1 MQTIQQLFDPNKQ
14 LNREIESVVTFGAD
28 KPEDLK
34 SEIAE
39 YVVTD
44 KLHNNYENV
53 LTDLQTAFDS
63 SSNEVG
69 IWVAGFYG
77 SGKSSFA
84 KYLGLSFNRSLMI
97 DGQTF
102 GDKLMSRIQDPVVSA
117 LHKAIINRHNPEV
130 IMIDLTTKSH
140 GGEVTSVS
148 DIVYY
153 ETLKV
158 LGISSSQDKKVLAFI
173 DLLYSNDKYEQFCQ
187 MVQEERHK
195 PWSEA
200 EQNDLEASVII
211 SQYAPVLFPDIFRN
225 SQDYDNITLN
235 SAMSE
240 DTRFERLYNLVKK
253 KTNKD
258 KLIYILDE
266 VGNYIAS
273 DRNLINNTQGM
284 MQIFKDKFRG
294 KVWVIATAQQTL
306 TEDNPNAQINSS
318 HFFTLNPRFPIKV
331 NIEASDIKEIIT
343 KRLLG
348 KSVEGKAYLKTLF
361 GRNEQ
366 ALKLGTH
373 LEVQSRSIYNQ
384 VLDEENFANLYPFQP
399 VHIDILLSLLQKL
412 ASRTGGVGLR
422 SVIRLIRDILIDNHL
437 AEANI
442 GVLATPE
449 HFYDVL
455 HNDMDRGATQEIVR
469 AVDRAVNW
477 SHGNDLQ
484 VRICKIIGVMQI
496 LDDFNLTFN
505 NLCALLRNSIEK
517 DVDKTKVREAID
529 QILQGQGL
537 TLQEVEGK
545 FQFMTNAILGI
556 QEERA
561 NLPVSSQDKVEVLKS
576 CVADIMSPAPA
587 VRIYESKTITA
598 GVELQENNRLYS
610 IMPTSTLKLI
620 VQYVPASSY
629 HEVQQR
635 LLTESTQHDKS
646 KTLYW
651 LCSLSGSKDTM
662 LIDIVRSQKIIQRHT
677 GERNSEISQY
687 LQGQQENVDDKKRKL
702 MQLLLDAHENSEVI
716 FRGSPQQVQ
725 GMEKMKKQIEAAAKI
740 IFEKY
745 PYANRSMQSNCVN
758 QLVQYTNLSTLP
770 AALNPFGI
778 VINPGTPQASIDTNH
793 RALVAI
799 KDDITTRGNEVSG
812 TDLVHDFESAPYGWM
827 KDTIRYLVSL
837 MLKAGMIKVR
847 ANGQEYN
854 VLGQRAAELMNTN
867 NGFGRI
873 NIELNTDGNLAIQEL
888 LAAVRN
894 LTAIFGSGQTSPV
907 PDAIAREAN
916 NHIDAFKDE
925 SDRLKGVFGE
935 LHLSGENLIAQAC
948 GFAKE
953 IAVSDG
959 GKAPYLLG
967 KDTTCP
973 KVFQYVVD
981 VKKADNQSHF
991 LDTLRKISKII
1002 ERAKPLTSHPQ
1013 IGDFAGKL
1021 NQTESKFNNFL
1032 SDPDLYQ
1039 RSADVIDLYSQLKT
1053 DVEAACTEFESTAM
1067 AKIAEKCED
1076 IHKLYAYCQ
1085 LKEEQKA
1092 TIDALLN
1099 AITVDFNERD
1109 IATLASNI
1117 NIFNQHYVPGGS
1129 FDQVMDKIKQFEE
1142 ANRPPSQGAGEPGGG
1157 NPQPQPQP
1165 QPQSQHRSVP
1175 MKRNLSSR
1183 SELQQLITQLQQ
1195 VLDAAGENDTFEI
1208 SLTD

>member
-1 MQTIQQLFDPNKQ
+1 MQKIQELFDPNKQ

-28 KPEDLK
+28 TPDDLK
-34 SEIAE
+34 KEIAE

-44 KLHNNYENV
+44 KLHSNYDNV
-53 LTDLQTAFDS
+53 LTDLQDAFDG

-84 KYLGLSFNRSLMI
+84 KYLGLSFNQSLMI

-102 GDKLMSRIQDPVVSA
+102 GEKLMSRIQDPVLTA

-158 LGISSSQDKKVLAFI
+158 LGISASQDKKVLAFI

-211 SQYAPVLFPDIFRN
+211 AQYAPVLFPDIFRSAEDFN
-225 SQDYDNITLN
+225 NITLN

-240 DTRFERLYNLVKK
+240 DTRFKRLYKIVQK
-253 KTNKD
+253 KTGKD
-258 KLIYILDE
+258 KLIYVLDE

-273 DRNLINNTQGM
+273 DRSLINNTQGM
-284 MQIFKDKFRG
+284 MQIFKDNFRG

-348 KSVEGKAYLKTLF
+348 KSVDGTAYLKTLF
-361 GRNEQ
+361 TRNEQ

-373 LEVQSRSIYNQ
+373 LEVQPRSIYNQ

-399 VHIDILLSLLQKL
+399 VHIDILMSLLQKL

-422 SVIRLIRDILIDNHL
+422 SVIRLIRDILVDNHL

-442 GVLATPE
+442 GALATPE

-455 HNDMDRGATQEIVR
+455 HNDMDRGATQEIVA

-496 LDDFNLTFN
+496 LDDFNLTLN
-505 NLCALLRNSIEK
+505 NLCALLRNSIEQ

-529 QILQGQGL
+529 DILQGQGL

-561 NLPVSSQDKVEVLKS
+561 NLPVSAQDKIEVLKS
-576 CVADIMSPAPA
+576 CVADIMTPAPA
-587 VRIYESKTITA
+587 VRIFESKTINA
-598 GVELQENNRLYS
+598 GVDLMENNKFYPVL
-610 IMPTSTLKLI
+610 PTSTLKLI
-620 VQYVPASSY
+620 VQYVPSSSY
-629 HEVQQR
+629 TEVQQR

-646 KTLYW
+646 MTLYW
-651 LCSLSGSKDTM
+651 LCALSGSKDTL

-677 GERNSEISQY
+677 AESNSEITQY
-687 LQGQQENVDDKKRKL
+687 LLGQKENVEDKKRKL
-702 MQLLLDAHENSEVI
+702 MQLLQEAHGNSEVI

-725 GMEKMKKQIEAAAKI
+725 GMEQMKRQIEAAAKI
-740 IFEKY
+740 VFEKY
-745 PYANRSMQSNCVN
+745 PYANRSMQSNCVS

-778 VINPGTPQASIDTNH
+778 VINPGTPQATIDTNH
-793 RALVAI
+793 RALVAV

-812 TDLVHDFESAPYGWM
+812 ADLVHDFESAPYGWT
-827 KDTIRYLVSL
+827 KDTVRYLVAL
-837 MLKAGMIKVR
+837 MLKAAMIKVR
-847 ANGQEYN
+847 ANGQEYT
-854 VLGQRAAELMNTN
+854 VLGQKASEAMNTN
-867 NGFGRI
+867 NGFARVT
-873 NIELNTDGNLAIQEL
+873 IELNTDGNLEIPEL
-888 LAAVRN
+888 LTAVRN
-894 LTAIFGSGQTSPV
+894 LTTIFGSGQTSPI

-925 SDRLKGVFGE
+925 CDRLKGIYSE
-935 LHLSGENLIAQAC
+935 LHLTGENLIAQAC
-948 GFAKE
+948 GFAKD
-953 IAVSDG
+953 ISLSDG

-967 KDTTCP
+967 KDNTCP
-973 KVFQYVVD
+973 KVFNYVVS

-991 LDTLRKISKII
+991 LDTLRKINKII
-1002 ERAKPLTSHPQ
+1002 ERAKPLTSHPL
-1013 IGDFAGKL
+1013 IGDFAEKL
-1021 NQTESKFNNFL
+1021 NQCEAKFNNFL
-1032 SDPDLYQ
+1032 GDPDLYQ
-1039 RSADVIDLYSQLKT
+1039 RAAEVIDLYNQLKA
-1053 DVEAACTEFESTAM
+1053 DVRGACTEFESTAM
-1067 AKIAEKCED
+1067 GQIASKREE
-1076 IHKLYAYCQ
+1076 IHKSYAYCH
-1085 LKEEQKA
+1085 LKEEQKLA
-1092 TIDALLN
+1092 IDAMLDN
-1099 AITVDFNERD
+1099 ITVDFGERD
-1109 IATLASNI
+1109 IATLADNI
-1117 NIFNQHYVPGGS
+1117 NLFNQHYVPGGG
-1129 FDQVMDKIKQFEE
+1129 FDQVKGKIAQFEE
-1142 ANRPPSQGAGEPGGG
+1142 ANRQPTPGAGEPGGG
-1157 NPQPQPQP
+1157 DPQPQPQP
-1165 QPQSQHRSVP
+1165 QHRTVP
-1175 MKRNLSSR
+1175 MRRNLSSR
-1183 SELQQLITQLQQ
+1183 GELQQLISRLQQ
-1195 VLDAAGENDTFEI
+1195 MVDTAGENDTFEI